1 VRALCTFL
9 FVLTVGS
16 AAAQPPDVPADTG
29 EAGRISV
36 GGELTAT
43 YGSEDPG
50 FFNYATYAYD
60 PLRNVRV
67 VIDASMRPLRQ
78 VEVLAQVR
86 TDGVS
91 QARMAALYLR
101 VRPWRAR
108 DIDLQAGRVPTA
120 FGLFGRTAYGS
131 DSALVGRP
139 LPYGY
144 LLSLRRDAVPATA
157 ADLLRM
163 RGRGWLSNFPRG
175 NVTPDRGLPIVNTDT
190 WDSGVQLRLANA
202 RLSWVGAVT
211 AGSLG
216 SPRVDDD
223 NGGRALSTRLTA
235 RLHPGL
241 VFGVSAAQG
250 AYLSRGLDD
259 TLRDG
264 ESTARL
270 RQRAAGADVEFSAG
284 RWLARA
290 ELIASRWELPAFTGT
305 TTTPVVTSLAAWGE
319 GRVRLLP
326 GLDLGLRV
334 ERLDFGDV
342 TTPAG
347 IQPWEAPVS
356 RLETGVAFVP
366 VRHARLKFAVQH
378 NRRPLGGRVRQDTL
392 LAAQVSVWF

>member
-1 VRALCTFL
+1 MRALCTFL
-9 FVLTVGS
+9 FVCTVGS
-16 AAAQPPDVPADTG
+16 AAAQPPDVPTDAGD
-29 EAGRISV
+29 AGRISV

-67 VIDASMRPLRQ
+67 VFDASLRPVRQ
-78 VEVLAQVR
+78 IELLAQVR

-91 QARMAALYLR
+91 QARMAALYVR

-144 LLSLRRDAVPATA
+144 LLSLRRDAVPAGA

-163 RGRGWLSNFPRG
+163 RGRGWLSSFPRG

-190 WDSGVQLRLANA
+190 WDTGVQLRLANT
-202 RLSWVGAVT
+202 RLAWVGAVT

-216 SPRVDDD
+216 SPRLDDD

-241 VFGVSAAQG
+241 VVGVSGAQG

-259 TLRDG
+259 TLIAG

-270 RQRAAGADVEFSAG
+270 QQRAAGADLEFSAG
-284 RWLARA
+284 RWLARG
-290 ELIASRWELPAFTGT
+290 ELIASRWDLPAFTGT
-305 TTTPVVTSLAAWGE
+305 TMTPVVTSLAAWGE
-319 GRVRLLP
+319 GRVRLMP
-326 GLDLGLRV
+326 GLDLGLRL

-342 TTPAG
+342 ATQAG

-356 RLETGVAFVP
+356 RLETGVAFAP
-366 VRHARLKFAVQH
+366 VRHARLKLALQH